1 MKLKSQPAGARI
13 EQNLMVPFQSELK
26 EGLDI
31 KDSERLRNQDYEN
44 LDKTFNVPTHD
55 IEKEQ

>member
-31 KDSERLRNQDYEN
+31 KDSERLINQDYEN
-44 LDKTFNVPTHD
+44 LDKTLNRIYSCHF
-55 IEKEQ
+55 